1 MFESLSDEKL
11 VDAYK
16 KAIELKLNDEFI
28 YLLHQAILERGIE

>member
-1 MFESLSDEKL
+1 MFESLTDEKL

-28 YLLHQAILERGIE
+28 CLLHKAIVERGIE